1 VLDEATLIPS
11 LLSNDE
17 RAWRTFHQ
25 VYQSR
30 LHGAISRVTRRFPQ
44 LSGADHVDEIYG
56 TLCLRLLS
64 DDKRRLRSFD
74 PGRGTPLGAWLC
86 TLAKNS
92 AHDFLRSR
100 QRQPWLA
107 RQGDELSELEPRSE
121 TPDAFSVCDMR
132 EREQLLEQLL
142 ATLSERDQ
150 EFMRAYLEG
159 LEPEEIASELGI
171 SVSTVYSKKH
181 KILARLENALAN

>member
-1 VLDEATLIPS
+1 LDEATLIPS
-11 LLSNDE
+11 LLMNDE
-17 RAWRTFHQ
+17 RAWRTFHEL
-25 VYQSR
+25 YSSR
-30 LHGAISRVTRRFPQ
+30 LQGAISRVTRRFPQ
-44 LSGADHVDEIYG
+44 LSGTDHVDEIYG

-86 TLAKNS
+86 TLARNS

-100 QRQPWLA
+100 QRQPWLGRLA
-107 RQGDELSELEPRSE
+107 DEVSEVDPRSDA
-121 TPDAFSVCDMR
+121 PDAFNQCLT
-132 EREQLLEQLL
+132 REQVEQLEEL
-142 ATLSERDQ
+142 LTTLSMRDQ

-159 LEPEEIASELGI
+159 LEPEEIAEQLGI